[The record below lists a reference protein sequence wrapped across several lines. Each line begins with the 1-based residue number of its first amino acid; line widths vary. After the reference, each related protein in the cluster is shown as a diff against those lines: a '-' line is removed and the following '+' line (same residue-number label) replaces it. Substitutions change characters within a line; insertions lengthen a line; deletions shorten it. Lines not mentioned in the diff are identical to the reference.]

1 MTPGLALG
9 SPLEFCSWKLGR
21 RTTWIQTNLSFPFG
35 HFLVWTECLTDPFA
49 TKNWQAGPLSS
60 LFSVQPVLLF
70 FSPTSKRDDTALLF
84 LLPLE
89 QFHPSPMWWF
99 LQMRVVVYEFPLL
112 IPSFFPS
119 DTRKMKN
126 KSSLSAAH
134 LPSPACS
141 LHYSLLCSASS
152 LFLGIKKL
160 ICPVESGMLTTL
172 GILFLILALGFKEQR
187 VTKDTLEFRRG
198 RRV

>member
-1 MTPGLALG
+1 MAPRLALG

-21 RTTWIQTNLSFPFG
+21 RTTWIQTNRSFPFG

-49 TKNWQAGPLSS
+49 PKNWQAGPLSS

-70 FSPTSKRDDTALLF
+70 FLPTSKRDDTALLF

-112 IPSFFPS
+112 SLLSFLLTQGRWKIKAVFLQPA
-119 DTRKMKN
+119 
-126 KSSLSAAH
+126 SLSQPVPSTTH
-134 LPSPACS
+134 FSVLLPHCFWV
-141 LHYSLLCSASS
+141 LKTDLSS
-152 LFLGIKKL
+152 WKWHVDYPRHCISDLG
-160 ICPVESGMLTTL
+160 V
-172 GILFLILALGFKEQR
+172 R
-187 VTKDTLEFRRG
+187 V
-198 RRV
+198 